1 MNLLTQ
7 SPDREMSRRTRAFT
21 LTELLVTMA
30 LFSLV
35 MAALFSAHLMGM
47 RMRRVTETKLSA
59 TADARKSLNYV
70 RDEIRMAKSLAVG
83 TGNASSFTQIPNS
96 SQQIGN
102 SVQIYA
108 TTNTNS
114 FVRYYIDASEQA
126 LMRVSSTNK
135 TPQLIADSIT
145 NRLAFAAEDFQGN
158 VLTNAQKN
166 RVIRMALEFYQR
178 EYALGKNTN
187 ISAQWDYFRVQTRVT
202 RRAID

>member
-1 MNLLTQ
+1 MKLLTQ

-21 LTELLVTMA
+21 LTELMVTMA
-30 LFSLV
+30 LFSVV

-59 TADARKSLNYV
+59 TADARKSLNFV
-70 RDEIRMAKSLAVG
+70 RDDIRMAKSLAVG
-83 TGNASSFTQIPNS
+83 TGTASGFTLIPDL

-114 FVRYYIDASEQA
+114 FVRYYIDAAGQS

-145 NRLAFAAEDFQGN
+145 NRLAFTAEDFQGT
-158 VLTNAQKN
+158 VLTNSQKT

-187 ISAQWDYFRVQTRVT
+187 ATAQWDYFRVQTRMT

>member
-1 MNLLTQ
+1 MNLLAP
-7 SPDREMSRRTRAFT
+7 SPASHTSPRTRAFT
-21 LTELLVTMA
+21 LSELLVTMA
-30 LFSLV
+30 IFTMV
-35 MAALFSAHLMGM
+35 IAGFFSAQLMGM
-47 RMRRVTETKLSA
+47 RMRRVSETKLSA

-70 RDEIRMAKSLAVG
+70 RDEIRTAKTLALG
-83 TGNASSFTQIPNS
+83 TGNASSFTQVPNL

-108 TTNTNS
+108 TTNTNN
-114 FVRYYIDASEQA
+114 FVRYYIDASQQA

-135 TPQLIADSIT
+135 TPRLIADSIT
-145 NRLAFAAEDFQGN
+145 NQLAFAAEDFKGN
-158 VLTNAQKN
+158 VLTSAQKT

-187 ISAQWDYFRVQTRVT
+187 TSAQWDYFRVQTRMT